1 VKSAIRQL
9 TDKSAPDLKKRVI
22 TKVFSLF
29 VFGEVC
35 NPSADGQIRS
45 GPQKKSDYES
55 FRSFC
60 FW

>member
-1 VKSAIRQL
+1 
-9 TDKSAPDLKKRVI
+9 VI
-22 TKVFSLF
+22 TKVFALF

-55 FRSFC
+55 FHSFC